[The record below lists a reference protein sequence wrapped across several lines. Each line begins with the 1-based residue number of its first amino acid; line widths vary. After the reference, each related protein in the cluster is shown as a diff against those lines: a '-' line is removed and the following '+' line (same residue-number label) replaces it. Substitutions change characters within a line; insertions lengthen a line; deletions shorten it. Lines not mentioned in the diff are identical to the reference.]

1 MIAVG
6 QEIAGLNLREL
17 GQVRSSRFQV
27 KIIVLVAV
35 TAALVALSL
44 YLPTPLWVLPS
55 LILGLAYAHAVE
67 LQHQC
72 LHSTG
77 YKAKAWNR
85 LAGVILGLPSFVSFS
100 DYQNS
105 HLKHHR
111 LLGTPE
117 DKEFFNYSYQ
127 KLTSLSAL
135 IPHLWMVRHYRDVVG
150 YIFKSVM
157 GKLVREKDATLKMAK
172 RIRFEYQL
180 MGLFLF
186 VMAAVTVA
194 FQTTMFLKLWF
205 VPFLIAVHSHA
216 LIELPEHIGCNT
228 KVPNVLENTRTIK
241 ASKFAVW
248 FVDGNN
254 YHVEHHW
261 LPGVPNDRFAD
272 LHSQVVSKIV
282 YLDASYW
289 SFYQEFFLNLRKKN
303 LHRPWDRKDD
313 KPAAYS
319 MRK

>member
-6 QEIAGLNLREL
+6 QEIAELNLHEL
-17 GQVRSSRFQV
+17 GQVRSIRFQV
-27 KIIVLVAV
+27 KIIALVVV
-35 TAALVALSL
+35 TAVMVALTL
-44 YLPTPLWVLPS
+44 YLPTPLWILPS

-77 YKAKAWNR
+77 YKTKAWNR
-85 LAGVILGLPSFVSFS
+85 VVGVLLGLPSFVSFS

-157 GKLVREKDATLKMAK
+157 GKLVREKDAAPKMAK

-180 MGLFLF
+180 MALFLF
-186 VMAAVTVA
+186 VMAAITIA
-194 FQTTMFLKLWF
+194 FQTAMFLKLWF
-205 VPFLIAVHSHA
+205 IPFLIAVPVHA

-241 ASKFAVW
+241 AGKFAVW

-261 LPGVPNDRFAD
+261 LPGVPNDRFVD
-272 LHSQVVSKIV
+272 LHSHVVSKIV
-282 YLDASYW
+282 YLDTSYW
-289 SFYQEFFLNLRKKN
+289 SFYQKFFLNLRKKN
-303 LHRPWDRKDD
+303 LHRPWDCEGD
-313 KPAAYS
+313 KPAA
-319 MRK
+319 